1 VSDVALIERAEELLA
16 AQGEGVAAL
25 FPEGAQPFDAH
36 THLGLDEDGHE
47 LSVAQ
52 HLRLMDEAGVSAANV
67 FALNEPDRE
76 PAYRAPNDRIIR
88 GRRRS
93 GSTTPASRR
102 SSPWPANGACR

>member
-1 VSDVALIERAEELLA
+1 MQGAYRLRWVSDVALIERAEELLA

-67 FALNEPDRE
+67 CA
-76 PAYRAPNDRIIR
+76 AAHRA
-88 GRRRS
+88 
-93 GSTTPASRR
+93 TASRGSCA
-102 SSPWPANGACR
+102 SSVLPRAVQ